1 MAQNTTRALR
11 LLFTNHM
18 DAWGLTFVILSLF
31 FIIHDTFTAKNI
43 TLIVSITAMYWLGF
57 AVNDYY
63 DVPYDAHDAVKAQRN
78 AFTLQPTIKRMFK
91 LLACMVMFGAFAG
104 FAQYGWQGVLLF
116 AFSLLILWAYS
127 APPLR
132 LKSRPIF
139 DLVTHTLFVE
149 TYPYILCLLLIET
162 RLMGLDAVVLTFF
175 SLASL
180 GAQLEQQIRDVDSD
194 ARLERTFTTV
204 YGARISSIL
213 LKITSAGLFAVG
225 LIGLFVGV
233 IPLWMLPFL
242 VIGTPSVLHRFLRPP
257 DAPRPE
263 TLVRWTAI
271 GAMSYTV
278 LLWLFALLS

>member
-1 MAQNTTRALR
+1 MAQNTSRALR
-11 LLFTNHM
+11 LLFTNHS
-18 DAWGLTFVILSLF
+18 DAWGMTFVILSLF
-31 FIIHDTFTAKNI
+31 FIIHDTITVKNI
-43 TLIVSITAMYWLGF
+43 TLMLSITAMYWLGF

-63 DVPYDAHDAVKAQRN
+63 DVRYDALDVTKAQRN
-78 AFTLQPTIKRMFK
+78 AFMLQPTIKPMFK
-91 LLACMVMFGAFAG
+91 LLAAIVMFGAFTG

-116 AFSLLILWAYS
+116 TFSLLILWTYS

-149 TYPYILCLLLIET
+149 TYPYSLCLLLIEMQP
-162 RLMGLDAVVLTFF
+162 LMLDAVMLTFF
-175 SLASL
+175 ALSSL

-204 YGARISSIL
+204 YGAHISSTL
-213 LKITSAGLFAVG
+213 LKIASAGLFAVG
-225 LIGLFVGV
+225 LIGLFVRI

-242 VIGTPSVLHRFLRPP
+242 VIGTPAVLHRFFRAT

-263 TLVRWTAI
+263 RLIRITLI
-271 GAMSYTV
+271 GAMTYTL
-278 LLWLFALLS
+278 LLWLFFAAN

>member
-1 MAQNTTRALR
+1 MAQNTSRALR

-31 FIIHDTFTAKNI
+31 FIIHDTITVKNI
-43 TLIVSITAMYWLGF
+43 ALMVAITAMYWLGF

-78 AFTLQPTIKRMFK
+78 AFIQQPT
-91 LLACMVMFGAFAG
+91 LAPLFRILAIVVMTAALAG
-104 FAQYGWQGVLLF
+104 FAQFGYRSVLLF
-116 AFSLLILWAYS
+116 GFSLLILWAYS

-132 LKSRPIF
+132 LKSRPVF
-139 DLVTHTLFVE
+139 DLLTHTLFVE

-162 RLMGLDAVVLTFF
+162 RLIALDAVVLTFF

-204 YGARISSIL
+204 YGTHLSSTL
-213 LKITSAGLFAVG
+213 LKIASAGLFAVG
-225 LIGLFVGV
+225 LIGLFVRV

-242 VIGTPSVLHRFLRPP
+242 VIGTPSVLHRFFRDS

-271 GAMSYTV
+271 GALLYTLV
-278 LLWLFALLS
+278 LWGSVLC